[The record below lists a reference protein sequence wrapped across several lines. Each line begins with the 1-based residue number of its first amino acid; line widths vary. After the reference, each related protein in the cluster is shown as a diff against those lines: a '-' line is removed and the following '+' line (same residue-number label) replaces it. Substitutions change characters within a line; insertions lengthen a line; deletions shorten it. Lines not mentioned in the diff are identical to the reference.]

1 MKKWWQTI
9 AKDYFTFSKKERL
22 GIIALLILTGCF
34 ILFSR
39 YYPVNKPKQISK
51 DAFQQE
57 LAQLS
62 ITIDSNTKEYPRYKN
77 NDREDY
83 FQPKY
88 SSNTSE
94 KKPELFAFDP
104 NTLDEAGWKKLGVR
118 EKTIATIK
126 KLTSKGF
133 RFKQPDDIKK
143 VYGISPEDAE
153 KLLPF
158 VKIEPTIAFSNN
170 ANPSTTPSANFSKPP
185 AAYKQ
190 SIVEINNADTAQFIA
205 LPGIGSK
212 LANRIVVFRD
222 KLGGFISVDQLG
234 ETFGLPDSTFQK
246 IKPRLQMSAE
256 AINKI
261 NINNADIN
269 VLKNHPYIRWQI
281 ANAIINYKMQHG
293 NFTRLDQLKNIH
305 IITDEIFNKMVPYL
319 EL

>member
-1 MKKWWQTI
+1 MKKWWQTL

-22 GIIALLILTGCF
+22 GIIALLILTIAC

-39 YYPVNKPKQISK
+39 YFPVNKPKPISK

-57 LAQLS
+57 LAQLT
-62 ITIDSNTKEYPRYKN
+62 ITIDSSKKEYPRYKD

-88 SSNTSE
+88 SPRTSE

-104 NTLDEAGWKKLGVR
+104 NTLDEAGWKKLGVKD
-118 EKTIATIK
+118 KTIATIK

-143 VYGISPEDAE
+143 IYGLKPELAE
-153 KLLPF
+153 NLLPF
-158 VKIEPTIAFSNN
+158 VTIKSTIAVSNN
-170 ANPSTTPSANFSKPP
+170 ASPNINPATNFSKPP
-185 AAYKQ
+185 AAYKH
-190 SIVEINNADTAQFIA
+190 SIVEINDADTSQFIA

-222 KLGGFISVDQLG
+222 KLGGFISVEQVG

-246 IKPRLQMSAE
+246 IKPRLQMSDG
-256 AINKI
+256 AIKKI
-261 NINNADIN
+261 NVNNADIN
-269 VLKNHPYIRWQI
+269 ILKNHPYIRWQI

-293 NFTRLDQLKNIH
+293 AFTRLDQLKNIH

>member
-1 MKKWWQTI
+1 MKKWWQTL
-9 AKDYFTFSKKERL
+9 AKDYFTFSKKERM
-22 GIIALLILTGCF
+22 GIVALLVVTICF
-34 ILFSR
+34 LLFTR
-39 YYPVNKPKQISK
+39 YYPVNKPKQICK

-62 ITIDSNTKEYPRYKN
+62 ITIDSSKKQYPQYKD

-88 SSNTSE
+88 SSSSIE
-94 KKPELFAFDP
+94 SKPQLFSFDP
-104 NTLDEAGWKKLGVR
+104 NTLDEAGWKKLGVK

-143 VYGISPEDAE
+143 VYGIKQEDAE

-158 VKIEPTIAFSNN
+158 VKIESTIAVSNN
-170 ANPSTTPSANFSKPP
+170 ANSSTTAATNFSKSP
-185 AAYKQ
+185 AAYKH
-190 SIVEINNADTAQFIA
+190 SIVEINSADTTQFIA

-212 LANRIVVFRD
+212 LANRIVIFRD
-222 KLGGFISVDQLG
+222 KLGGFISVDQVG

-246 IKPRLQMSAE
+246 IKPRLQLSTAS
-256 AINKI
+256 IKKL
-261 NINNADIN
+261 NINSADIN

-281 ANAIINYKMQHG
+281 ANAIVNYKAQHG
-293 NFTRLDQLKNIH
+293 NFSKLDQLKDIH
-305 IITDEIFNKMVPYL
+305 IITEEIFNKMVPYL